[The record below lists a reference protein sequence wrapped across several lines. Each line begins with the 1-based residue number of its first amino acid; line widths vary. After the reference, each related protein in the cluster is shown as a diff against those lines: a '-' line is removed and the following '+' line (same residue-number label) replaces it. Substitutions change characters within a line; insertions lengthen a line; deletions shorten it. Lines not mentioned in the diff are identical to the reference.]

1 MNKLNVII
9 LSAIVSTLGVM
20 NAYACGESMFHSGQG
35 MRYHAFITRQPAE
48 ILIYSPMAPDAD
60 ATRKELYS
68 GLQKAGHKVTIV
80 IDSGTLAQA
89 LTTKK
94 YDVIIAGTRDM
105 ETVEAQLGKSQHDP
119 ALLAVL
125 GPDAIKDASTRQHF
139 PHNLREDDGLNQ
151 YLKSIEQTMQTR
163 GT

>member
-1 MNKLNVII
+1 MNKFNVII
-9 LSAIVSTLGVM
+9 LGVFVSMLGVT

-48 ILIYSPMAPDAD
+48 ILIYRSLAPDPD
-60 ATRKELYS
+60 ASRKELYS
-68 GLQKAGHKVTIV
+68 GLQRAGHKVTIV
-80 IDSGTLAQA
+80 TDSGTLAQA

-105 ETVEAQLGKSQHDP
+105 QTVEAQLDKSQHAP

-125 GPDAIKDASTRQHF
+125 GPDAVKDASIRQHF